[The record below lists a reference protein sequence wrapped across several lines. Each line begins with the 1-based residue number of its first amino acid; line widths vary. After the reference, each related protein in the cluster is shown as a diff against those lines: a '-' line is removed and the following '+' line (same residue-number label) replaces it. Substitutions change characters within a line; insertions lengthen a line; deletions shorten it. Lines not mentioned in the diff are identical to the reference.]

1 MEFIFIITLAFIL
14 HKLNFT
20 KINAFVFLI
29 FLIFCLTCANRSLLI
44 PDTEPYWEIFSGY
57 ITGSYEKGFLF
68 LCDFSRGIGF
78 SFRTF
83 LFFISLIGL
92 SIWLFITKRII
103 DESKILLAFIVYCSY
118 MGIYYHGIVLRAGLA
133 VLINYIGIYYGLVKR
148 KNYFIF
154 YACVLFSMLF
164 HISAVLFAL
173 VPIIVQKEYQ
183 AKTLYITLTVSF
195 LFMFISDNVSYITNF
210 LLYIID
216 NVELTG
222 LGRLGGYIEKAE
234 ESTLSLTKIKYY
246 LSGVVLI
253 YLSNYIKRD
262 YSKFEIFN
270 IFKNIYIL
278 GLILLFLLSF
288 APGAA
293 RIAQLFLFFEFLP
306 FILLCESID
315 NRKSKFL
322 RFFLFVLVVTNILN
336 LYRLVPA
343 LWNYC
348 S

>member
-14 HKLNFT
+14 HKLNFS
-20 KINAFVFLI
+20 KINAIIFLI
-29 FLIFCLTCANRSLLI
+29 FLIFCLTCAGRSILI

-57 ITGSYEKGFLF
+57 KIGSYEKGFLF
-68 LCDFSRGIGF
+68 LCDVFRGFCF

-83 LFFISLIGL
+83 LFFVSLIGL
-92 SIWLFITKRII
+92 SIWSFITIRII
-103 DESKILLAFIVYCSY
+103 DKRLILLAFIVYSSY

-133 VLINYIGIYYGLVKR
+133 VVINYIGIYYGLVKR
-148 KNYFIF
+148 KKYIIF

-164 HISAVLFAL
+164 HISAILFAF

-195 LFMFISDNVSYITNF
+195 LFMFISANISYITNF

-216 NVELTG
+216 NVELNG

-234 ESTLSLTKIKYY
+234 ESALSLTKIKYY
-246 LSGVVLI
+246 LSGLMLI

-262 YSKFEIFN
+262 YSKYKTFN
-270 IFKNIYIL
+270 IFKNIYVL
-278 GLILLFLLSF
+278 GLLLLFLFSF

-293 RIAQLFLFFEFLP
+293 RIAQLFLFFEFIP
-306 FILLCESID
+306 FIILYESIEI
-315 NRKSKFL
+315 RKKNFL
-322 RFFLFVLVVTNILN
+322 RIFLFVLVVTNILN
-336 LYRLVPA
+336 LYSLVPA